1 MKKVTLSFVVLVIML
16 FSGIFIM
23 MQPDQFGVE
32 TLAEQDET
40 TLKSIVRIGA
50 YFVVI
55 GLVGLAVLGF
65 IISSPRHR
73 RDEGGKEGREKEKQ
87 KRNQNETSHKNNLG

>member
-16 FSGIFIM
+16 FSGVFIM
-23 MQPDQFGVE
+23 MQPDQFGVV

-65 IISSPRHR
+65 IISSPRYR

-87 KRNQNETSHKNNLG
+87 KRNQNETSQKNNLG